1 MNILIVGGT
10 TEAQEYLCEQ
20 GYNLHLITNRSE
32 LQFGFGAIN
41 TCSQAFICDF
51 TEEHHFD
58 ELYQL
63 VRQIHSLYQYE
74 YILSFNDRGL
84 KAAAYLS
91 DKLMVK
97 GFNWDSVR
105 STQNKLLFRK
115 AMQKLPEYNI
125 PFAELDSYE
134 SLFQFWSTHQRIVLK
149 PSVGTG
155 SKGVIYIEKESNLKE
170 SYIYTKGHS
179 GEQPLLVEAYV
190 EGVEYSVETF
200 TNDGQHSLLA
210 ITDKTNTGKPHYV
223 GLLHCLPSKTNELTQ
238 DMIKQAVFDCLNQLG
253 WDFGTAHIE
262 VKVHDHTV
270 KIIEVQLRA
279 GGNFNKFL
287 HAATGI
293 NIYELFHLT
302 MQQKLRH
309 PVSLKYNKTAAMVF
323 FKGQTGVIKSIEG
336 THLLEHKDVIDY
348 KIRVKVGDQ
357 IKKDWS
363 STLDRPGY
371 AICRGKSYEE
381 AMKLA
386 RVLSENIKFNT
397 YE

>member
-1 MNILIVGGT
+1 MNILVVGGT

-20 GYNLHLITNRSE
+20 GYNLHLITNRRE
-32 LQFGFGAIN
+32 LKFGHGAIN
-41 TCSQAFICDF
+41 ACSQAFICDF
-51 TEEHHFD
+51 TEEDHFD
-58 ELYQL
+58 ELYQF

-91 DKLMVK
+91 NQLMVK
-97 GFNWDSVR
+97 GFNWYSVR
-105 STQNKLLFRK
+105 GTQNKLLFRK
-115 AMQKLPEYNI
+115 AMQKLPKYQV
-125 PFAELDSYE
+125 PFAEIDSYE
-134 SLFQFWSTHQRIVLK
+134 SLVQFWHAHQRIVLK
-149 PSVGTG
+149 PSEGTG
-155 SKGVIYIEKESNLKE
+155 SKGVIYIENGADLERG
-170 SYIYTKGHS
+170 YMYTKKVS
-179 GEQPLLVEAYV
+179 GAHPVLAEAYA
-190 EGVEYSVETF
+190 EGVDYSVETY
-200 TNDGQHSLLA
+200 TSNGQHSLLA

-223 GLLHCLPSKTNELTQ
+223 GLLHCLPSKTDESTQ
-238 DMIKQAVFDCLNQLG
+238 HLIKEAVFECLSELK

-262 VKVHDHTV
+262 LKVQDHTV
-270 KIIEVQLRA
+270 KIIEVQLRP

-302 MQQKLRH
+302 MQRKLSH
-309 PVSLKYNKTAAMVF
+309 PVSPKYNNAAAMVF
-323 FKGQTGVIKSIEG
+323 FEGQTGVIRSIEG
-336 THLLEHKDVIDY
+336 THLFEQKEVVDY
-348 KIRVKVGDQ
+348 KIRVKEGER

-381 AMKLA
+381 AMALAQKL
-386 RVLSENIKFNT
+386 SKNIKFNT